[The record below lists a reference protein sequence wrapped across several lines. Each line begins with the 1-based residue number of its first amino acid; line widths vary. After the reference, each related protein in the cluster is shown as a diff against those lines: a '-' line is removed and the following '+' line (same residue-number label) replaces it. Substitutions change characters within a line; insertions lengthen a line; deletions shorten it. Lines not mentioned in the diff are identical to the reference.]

1 MGRKLNVQVTDS
13 EADTRERLWRA
24 RRFMDECYDRPLN
37 LTEISREAC
46 LSRYHFLRRF
56 RDTFETTPHQYL
68 IKKRIE
74 KAKWLLRVRTL
85 SVTDI
90 CFEVGFESLGSFS
103 SLFRKR
109 VGDAPANYRRRE
121 RESLK
126 KVPGCFIQM
135 FGLGPSG
142 NSRDPVTKQPSA

>member
-1 MGRKLNVQVTDS
+1 MASGLKEEVKT
-13 EADTRERLWRA
+13 ADQDIDERLRRA
-24 RRFMDECYDRPLN
+24 RRFIDERYDEPLD
-37 LTEISREAC
+37 LIEISREAC
-46 LSRYHFLRRF
+46 LSRYHFLRLF

-74 KAKWLLRVRTL
+74 KAKWLLRARTL

-109 VGDAPANYRRRE
+109 VGDAPAQYRRRE
-121 RESLK
+121 RESLN

-135 FGLGPSG
+135 FGLGP
-142 NSRDPVTKQPSA
+142 NREQ

>member
-1 MGRKLNVQVTDS
+1 MAEKLKVQVTTNG
-13 EADTRERLWRA
+13 ADLRERLWRA
-24 RRFMDECYDRPLN
+24 RQYIDERYDLPLD
-37 LTEISREAC
+37 LAEISKQAC
-46 LSRYHFLRRF
+46 LSRYHFLRLF

-74 KAKWLLRVRTL
+74 KAKWLLRVRSL

-103 SLFRKR
+103 SLFRKC
-109 VGDAPANYRRRE
+109 VGHAPINYRRRE
-121 RESLK
+121 QESLN

-135 FGLGPSG
+135 FGLGPKS
-142 NSRDPVTKQPSA
+142 N